1 MICSK
6 CQLEKQLY
14 EMRKGKKI
22 CKDCTNARFMKW
34 KHKSGFVEYQKQHRL
49 DNKEKLDQSSKKY
62 RENNRDRFNQ
72 KYRDK
77 IKNDVSFRLK
87 QYLRNRIY
95 AAVKLNYKSGSAV
108 KDLGCSIEELKLHL
122 ESKFQPGMTWEN
134 HGKWHIDHIIPLCK
148 FDLTNREQFLQAC
161 HFSNLQPLWA
171 VDNIRKGGKLVGVDI
186 IAPDGDLR

>member
-1 MICSK
+1 MICNK
-6 CQLEKQLY
+6 CQLEKQLH

-22 CKDCTNARFMKW
+22 CKACTNARFMKW
-34 KHKSGFVEYQKQHRL
+34 KHESGFVEYQKQHRI
-49 DNKEKLDQSSKKY
+49 DNKEKLDASSKEY
-62 RENNRDRFNQ
+62 RRKNRKVFNQ

-77 IKNDVSFRLK
+77 IKNDVSFKLK
-87 QYLRNRIY
+87 QYLRNRVY
-95 AAVKLNYKSGSAV
+95 AAIKFSYKSGSAV
-108 KDLGCSIEELKLHL
+108 SDLGCSIEQLKLHL

-161 HFSNLQPLWA
+161 HYSNLQPLWA

-186 IAPDGDLR
+186 IVPDGDLR